1 MNKFPSI
8 SILSL
13 SLSLIL
19 SCSTINV
26 FSQNPGIADSTQIS
40 FPIKIKS
47 QPRFYINLHASG
59 DMALGST
66 FRFYP
71 DDITSIS
78 VKETGSTITQENV
91 TSKAPTK
98 GLGDGFRLGGGISY
112 IINDFINIGLDFE
125 YFRSTI
131 SKVKDSSYIHID
143 EASGGIDY
151 LYNGHSKITYYESF
165 YTFTPNITFKAIS
178 HPNFYIYNK
187 IGAIIAVKP
196 YNQQKED
203 QYITTQRPGSGLPD
217 STHNINKQYSL
228 KLNNPS
234 FGFMGGIGIQVRVHG
249 KILVFGEAQFSHI
262 LFQPKARQLLHF
274 TDNGTSKMN
283 TVSES
288 EVRIEYENSLSSDA
302 LNVNPELP
310 TKAIA
315 QKFPVTYVGFEV
327 GVAYHF

>member
-1 MNKFPSI
+1 MTKFPSI

-13 SLSLIL
+13 SLIL
-19 SCSTINV
+19 SCSTIDV
-26 FSQNPGIADSTQIS
+26 FSQNSGIVDSTQIS

-66 FRFYP
+66 FKFYP
-71 DDITSIS
+71 DDITSVT
-78 VKETGSTITQENV
+78 VKATGSTITQENV

-125 YFRSTI
+125 YFRSDI
-131 SKVKDSSYIHID
+131 SKIKDSSYTHMN
-143 EASGGIDY
+143 EAGGIDY
-151 LYNGHSKITYYESF
+151 LYNERSKITYYESF
-165 YTFTPNITFKAIS
+165 YTFTPNIIFKAIS

-196 YNQQKED
+196 YNHQKEN
-203 QYITTQRPGSGLPD
+203 QYITTQRPGSGMPD
-217 STHNINKQYSL
+217 STHNINKLYTL

-262 LFQPKARQLLHF
+262 LFEPKSKILLQF
-274 TDNGTSKMN
+274 TDNGTSKAG
-283 TVSES
+283 TLTQSE
-288 EVRIEYENSLSSDA
+288 RIIEYENSISSDA
-302 LNVNPELP
+302 LNTNPQLP
-310 TKAIA
+310 TKAIV

>member
-13 SLSLIL
+13 SLVL
-19 SCSTINV
+19 SCCAVNV
-26 FSQNPGIADSTQIS
+26 FSQNTGIVDSTQTP
-40 FPIKIKS
+40 FTIKIKS

-59 DMALGST
+59 DIALGST
-66 FRFYP
+66 FKFYP

-78 VKETGSTITQENV
+78 VKATGSTITQKNV

-131 SKVKDSSYIHID
+131 SKIKDSSYTHTD
-143 EASGGIDY
+143 ETSGGIDY
-151 LYNGHSKITYYESF
+151 LYNGQSKITYYESF
-165 YTFTPNITFKAIS
+165 YTFTPHIIFKAIS

-196 YNQQKED
+196 YNHQKED

-217 STHNINKQYSL
+217 STHNINKLYTL

-262 LFQPKARQLLHF
+262 LFEPKSKILLQF
-274 TDNGTSKMN
+274 TDNGTSRAG
-283 TVSES
+283 TLSQSE
-288 EVRIEYENSLSSDA
+288 RITEYENSISSDA
-302 LNVNPELP
+302 LNVNPNLP
-310 TKAIA
+310 TKAIV
-315 QKFPVTYVGFEV
+315 QKFPVTYVGFQA
-327 GVAYHF
+327 GIAYHF